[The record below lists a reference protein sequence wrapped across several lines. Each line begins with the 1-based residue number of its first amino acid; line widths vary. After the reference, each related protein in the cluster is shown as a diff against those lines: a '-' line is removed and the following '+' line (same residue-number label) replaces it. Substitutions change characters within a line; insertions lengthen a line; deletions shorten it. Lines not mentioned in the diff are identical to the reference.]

1 MSTRV
6 VVLREADLR
15 MPFSV
20 VLGKWYMGVI
30 HLVNQDADPPSRK
43 RGGSG
48 SDVPWDEFS
57 ALQCKVELCI
67 WLNQD
72 ADPPSRKRGGSD
84 VLCEARDEF
93 SALRARLSDAS
104 G

>member
-1 MSTRV
+1 MFRHLNYNKEIKLIFRRMSTRV

-20 VLGKWYMGVI
+20 VLSKWYMGVI
-30 HLVNQDADPPSRK
+30 HLVIQDADPPSRK

-57 ALQCKVELCI
+57 ALH
-67 WLNQD
+67 
-72 ADPPSRKRGGSD
+72 
-84 VLCEARDEF
+84 
-93 SALRARLSDAS
+93 ARLSYAS

>member
-1 MSTRV
+1 MFRCLNYNKEIKLIFRRMSTRV

-20 VLGKWYMGVI
+20 VHSKWYMGVI

-43 RGGSG
+43 RGGS
-48 SDVPWDEFS
+48 DFP
-57 ALQCKVELCI
+57 
-67 WLNQD
+67 
-72 ADPPSRKRGGSD
+72 
-84 VLCEARDEF
+84 CEARDEF

>member
-1 MSTRV
+1 
-6 VVLREADLR
+6 

-20 VLGKWYMGVI
+20 VHGEWYMGVI

-48 SDVPWDEFS
+48 SNVP
-57 ALQCKVELCI
+57 
-67 WLNQD
+67 
-72 ADPPSRKRGGSD
+72 
-84 VLCEARDEF
+84 CEARDEF
-93 SALRARLSDAS
+93 SALHARLSNAS

>member
-6 VVLREADLR
+6 VVLREVDLR

-20 VLGKWYMGVI
+20 VLSKWYMGVI

-43 RGGSG
+43 RGGS
-48 SDVPWDEFS
+48 DVPWDEFP
-57 ALQCKVELCI
+57 ALH
-67 WLNQD
+67 
-72 ADPPSRKRGGSD
+72 
-84 VLCEARDEF
+84 
-93 SALRARLSDAS
+93 ARLSYAS